1 MDQGHRP
8 GLLDPAQAAL
18 EWLQGQ
24 GYDPSYGVTLL
35 EGTPGGNVYGRMSA
49 LMEQTGTLARVVF
62 VDGEE
67 TNRQVRVRPVD
78 RYTPYGGESVPLV
91 SPALQRLYCLAQ
103 APAVLEG
110 EGVVYTTH
118 TGDRLIFLSGGLI
131 GIEQE
136 GTCSWYTT
144 TYDDDPTPYQTML
157 ATWQGWEPWAPENRV
172 ESEGSNSGQEAP
184 SYRVHP
190 LEDTP

>member
-1 MDQGHRP
+1 M
-8 GLLDPAQAAL
+8 
-18 EWLQGQ
+18 
-24 GYDPSYGVTLL
+24 
-35 EGTPGGNVYGRMSA
+35 
-49 LMEQTGTLARVVF
+49 
-62 VDGEE
+62 
-67 TNRQVRVRPVD
+67 
-78 RYTPYGGESVPLV
+78 
-91 SPALQRLYCLAQ
+91 
-103 APAVLEG
+103 
-110 EGVVYTTH
+110 VYTTH

-144 TYDDDPTPYQTML
+144 TYDYDPTPYQTML

-172 ESEGSNSGQEAP
+172 ESEGSNSGPEEP